1 MALLLKSKDSV
12 ILVRLISRSFSI
24 ECRHRSWHF
33 INPNPYLSEGSMG
46 VFRDVD
52 SSGKQQLSL
61 QRLSYVYVLVSPS
74 CVSDSL

>member
-24 ECRHRSWHF
+24 ECSHRSWHF
-33 INPNPYLSEGSMG
+33 IDPNPYLSEGSMG
-46 VFRDVD
+46 VFRAVD

-61 QRLSYVYVLVSPS
+61 SEAQLCV
-74 CVSDSL
+74 CVSLSIVCE